1 MYNVLHKRYTR
12 TICNIVF
19 LPCIMS
25 VMATM
30 PDNSEIQNGN
40 GSIFGTNMRNK
51 LRNLDCQITETFN
64 GLQNISQNFVFST

>member
-1 MYNVLHKRYTR
+1 MYNVLHKRYTK

-30 PDNSEIQNGN
+30 PDKSEIQNGN
-40 GSIFGTNMRNK
+40 GSIFGPNMRNK
-51 LRNLDCQITETFN
+51 LRNVDCEIAETFD
-64 GLQNISQNFVFST
+64 GLQNISQNFMLST